1 MNVRRLASSVAQ
13 DIRLQWRNGF
23 YYASAFV
30 ALVLILLLIQF
41 RNVDLSPLWPAII
54 LENLVINAFYFMS
67 GLVLLEKGE
76 GTLEAL
82 LVTPLL
88 DWEYLTSKVL
98 SLTLLSLAETLLVV
112 LIISGMPASLFWLV
126 TGLLLQIGI
135 FSLYGFIVVARYDS
149 ISEFLLPS
157 ILWTM
162 AYSVPL
168 LSYFDLWN
176 SRLMLLH
183 PIQAPLMLIEAAF
196 GPVPAWQIGYGLL
209 YGGLWLG
216 IGFNY
221 SRQAFYRFVI
231 RKEGVT

>member
-1 MNVRRLASSVAQ
+1 MNVRRFGGTLMQ

-30 ALVLILLLIQF
+30 ALVLTLLLLQF
-41 RNVDLSPLWPAII
+41 PDIDLIALWPAII

-67 GLVLLEKGE
+67 GLVFLEKGE
-76 GTLEAL
+76 GTIEAL

-88 DWEYLTSKVL
+88 DWEYLASKVL
-98 SLTLLSLAETLLVV
+98 SLTLLALVETMVVV
-112 LIISGMPASLFWLV
+112 LIISGMPANPLWLLL
-126 TGLLLQIGI
+126 GLLLQIGI

-162 AYSVPL
+162 AYSLPL
-168 LSYFDLWN
+168 LTYFDLVD
-176 SRLMLLH
+176 SRLMFLH
-183 PIQAPLMLIEAAF
+183 PIQAPLALIEAAF

-209 YGGLWLG
+209 YGGFWLAMA
-216 IGFNY
+216 FTF
-221 SRQAFYRFVI
+221 SRRAYYDFII
-231 RKEGVT
+231 RQHGVP